1 MIIIEITVSATI
13 FSTDH
18 YVADLIATLGTA
30 DIVLGSVDK
39 IFISC
44 LLQHFYSNELSQ
56 LDFVSIST
64 TVTFHFKS
72 FGALTI
78 VQV

>member
-39 IFISC
+39 IGLKC
-44 LLQHFYSNELSQ
+44 N
-56 LDFVSIST
+56 
-64 TVTFHFKS
+64 
-72 FGALTI
+72 
-78 VQV
+78 

>member
-39 IFISC
+39 IGLKC
-44 LLQHFYSNELSQ
+44 NLRYRH
-56 LDFVSIST
+56 ST
-64 TVTFHFKS
+64 S
-72 FGALTI
+72 RPS
-78 VQV
+78 